1 MNDNQLFDTPPTY
14 RNEWGGLIERPYA
27 GTSGWSGTDT
37 SKARAQHDDDSGL
50 TGARQRQTLDLLD
63 DADTV
68 GLTWKEL
75 AEETGWHHG
84 TASGVLSV
92 LHKTGHVARLTQTR
106 DRCKVYVTPR
116 HTIGRDTETQGRAST
131 REQAEDILREL
142 LRHNL
147 PEVSRELIMT
157 FLDGD
162 GDA

>member
-1 MNDNQLFDTPPTY
+1 MNDNQLFDTPPVY
-14 RNEWGGLIERPYA
+14 RNEWGGIVERPYA
-27 GTSGWSGTDT
+27 GTSGWSGTHT
-37 SKARAQHDDDSGL
+37 SQTRAKDADESGL
-50 TGARQRQTLDLLD
+50 TGVRQRQTLDLLD
-63 DADTV
+63 EADTA

-75 AEETGWHHG
+75 AQETGWHHG

-116 HTIGRDTETQGRAST
+116 HTIGRDTETQGRVNT
-131 REQAEDILREL
+131 REQAEEILREL

-147 PEVSRELIMT
+147 PDESRELIMT

-162 GDA
+162 RHA